1 MKVSERFIE
10 HVGNF
15 RKEAA
20 NIVKMIVNE
29 LHLPEDEC
37 TIRPISKKDVLEK
50 FALFNDDDN
59 TKPLIFFDERMTNN
73 IIIKLTH

>member
-1 MKVSERFIE
+1 MKISERFIE

-15 RKEAA
+15 RTKAA
-20 NIVKMIVNE
+20 KIVKIIVNE

-37 TIRPISKKDVLEK
+37 KIRPISKKDVLEK

-59 TKPLIFFDERMTNN
+59 TKPLIFFDE
-73 IIIKLTH
+73 

>member
-1 MKVSERFIE
+1 
-10 HVGNF
+10 
-15 RKEAA
+15 
-20 NIVKMIVNE
+20 MIVNE

-37 TIRPISKKDVLEK
+37 TIRPISKKDVIEK

-59 TKPLIFFDERMTNN
+59 TKPLIFFDEPMTNN